1 MHVTALQDRCI
12 AKEGVVTRVRKHN
25 AHLMNEQGQYRD
37 AVRTLNKEL
46 KEVREKLVE
55 ADRQSDK
62 LKEEVTVLE
71 QRLQTAG
78 ADAVRDF
85 KASQSFI
92 DSCAGYYGTG
102 FDDCLKQVALAFP
115 ELDLSGITMDDGE
128 DGPSHS
134 AATPEA
140 DGVVVLTQPAANPP
154 TPAFVDVEDHQADEN
169 PADGSAP

>member
-25 AHLMNEQGQYRD
+25 AHLMNEQGQYKD
-37 AVRTLNKEL
+37 VVRTLNKEL
-46 KEVREKLVE
+46 KEVREKLGE

-62 LKEEVTVLE
+62 LKEEVMVLG
-71 QRLQTAG
+71 QRVQTAG
-78 ADAVRDF
+78 VDVVQDF

-102 FDDCLKQVALAFP
+102 FDDCLKQVVSAFP
-115 ELDLSGITMDDGE
+115 GLDLSGITTDDGD

-140 DGVVVLTQPAANPP
+140 DGVVVLAQPAANPP
-154 TPAFVDVEDHQADEN
+154 TPAFVDVEDHQADGN
-169 PADGSAP
+169 PANGSAP

>member
-1 MHVTALQDRCI
+1 M
-12 AKEGVVTRVRKHN
+12 
-25 AHLMNEQGQYRD
+25 
-37 AVRTLNKEL
+37 
-46 KEVREKLVE
+46 
-55 ADRQSDK
+55 
-62 LKEEVTVLE
+62 TVLE

-78 ADAVRDF
+78 ADVVRDF
-85 KASQSFI
+85 KVSQSFI

-102 FDDCLKQVALAFP
+102 FDDCLKQVTSTFP

-140 DGVVVLTQPAANPP
+140 DGVVVLAQPAANPP
-154 TPAFVDVEDHQADEN
+154 TPAFVDVEDHQADGN